1 MAATEKRTQIY
12 LTAAQHRA
20 AMTFARRRGGSLAGV
35 VRDALDRY
43 LDDAGHEAD
52 VSWDGDPAF
61 AMIGTLALPQPPDRA
76 PLSEYI
82 DQTVYEEGT
91 GSWSSPTAPASSRPS
106 TPATPRTRRS
116 RRRGVRSRKGA
127 SGSSRRSSS

>member
-1 MAATEKRTQIY
+1 
-12 LTAAQHRA
+12 
-20 AMTFARRRGGSLAGV
+20 GSLAGV

-61 AMIGTLALPQPPDRA
+61 ALIGTLALPDPADRG

-82 DQTVYEEGT
+82 DQTVYEEGI
-91 GSWSSPTAPASSRPS
+91 GSWSSPTAPASSPPS
-106 TPATPRTRRS
+106 APATTRTRRR
-116 RRRGVRSRKGA
+116 RRRGVRSRKGG
-127 SGSSRRSSS
+127 SGSSRRRSAS